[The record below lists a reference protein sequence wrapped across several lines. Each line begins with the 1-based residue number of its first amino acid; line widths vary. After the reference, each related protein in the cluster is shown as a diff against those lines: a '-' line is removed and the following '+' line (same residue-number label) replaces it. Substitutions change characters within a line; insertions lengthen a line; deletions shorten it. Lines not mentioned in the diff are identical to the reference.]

1 VSCNHRT
8 TTFIQS
14 RARSH
19 HATSRHAKE
28 EASHQDAE
36 EEKLVVARRRAC
48 QGAAP
53 RASPEWARV
62 GLASSRTLSRLAVP
76 HRRHGWPAASP
87 RCISASARSDKRYSL
102 RHQTVVAQREGMGR
116 RDAPSLPP
124 EFVRLAPPPLRH
136 QRRQWSGEGGVR
148 GRSRRRSWSPRSR
161 PCG

>member
-19 HATSRHAKE
+19 RATSRHAEE
-28 EASHQDAE
+28 EANHQDAE

-62 GLASSRTLSRLAVP
+62 GLARPRTPNCRCSA
-76 HRRHGWPAASP
+76 RRDGPPGCAFAPTRICQASAATTAAPAAAMVGRGWGQRVLEEEIVEPPKSP
-87 RCISASARSDKRYSL
+87 VRMTRVGVVVLDSSL
-102 RHQTVVAQREGMGR
+102 VYLVCSTCV
-116 RDAPSLPP
+116 SL
-124 EFVRLAPPPLRH
+124 LR
-136 QRRQWSGEGGVR
+136 
-148 GRSRRRSWSPRSR
+148 
-161 PCG
+161 